1 MDFPELDG
9 NQKIALAALAL
20 AALAAL
26 LFLTAQAGPQDGA
39 QNATQTKL
47 LQTEIIANPPLVLRY
62 GPNASAEMLEITN
75 NGTNPSDFDLYS
87 IVPSGRASAYS
98 LVSVDNKPPSPGEAA
113 FLADRVAFRDSM
125 LLAPNGVK

>member
-62 GPNASAEMLEITN
+62 
-75 NGTNPSDFDLYS
+75 
-87 IVPSGRASAYS
+87 
-98 LVSVDNKPPSPGEAA
+98 
-113 FLADRVAFRDSM
+113 
-125 LLAPNGVK
+125 